1 MTLLRIA
8 VTGASGFVGGAVA
21 TALASAGHEVL
32 GIGRRPDGWS
42 HPRGTYLQRD
52 LVHDAMPEINDVNVI
67 VHAAALA
74 DDWAEWRDAFDANVR
89 TTGKLVDIG
98 AHARFV
104 HISSASVYDP
114 FAANVRVAEA
124 GELPRRYLNA
134 YGATK
139 SIAERIAALH
149 PNAIMLRPHA
159 VYGPGD
165 TTLLPRVES
174 RIRLGTLALPGG
186 GRSLHTVTH
195 IDTMVEAV
203 ERSLQSTV
211 TGPVNVGDSEP
222 VVIGEFMAD
231 ALRAKGRR
239 VRLATVPVDAALAIA
254 SRAEGLA
261 KLTGSTPAVTRYA
274 VGQVGRERTLDLTRA
289 HDLLGLSQRQP
300 SLAFLG
306 D

>member
-1 MTLLRIA
+1 MRIA

-21 TALASAGHEVL
+21 TSLANAGHEVL
-32 GIGRRPDGWS
+32 GIGRRAQGWS
-42 HPRGTYLQRD
+42 HPRGSYLRSD
-52 LVHDAMPEINDVNVI
+52 LVYDPLPELRGVDAV

-74 DDWAEWRDAFDANVR
+74 DDWTSWSDAFDANVR
-89 TTGKLVDIG
+89 ATGRVVD
-98 AHARFV
+98 AADHARLI

-114 FAANVRVAEA
+114 FAPNVSVRE
-124 GELPRRYLNA
+124 EPPLPRRYLNA

-149 PNAIMLRPHA
+149 PNAILLRPHA

-165 TTLLPRVES
+165 TTLLPRILDRV
-174 RIRLGTLALPGG
+174 RFGNLVLPGG
-186 GRSLHTVTH
+186 GQSLHTVTH

-211 TGPVNVGDSEP
+211 TGPVNVGDAEP
-222 VVIGEFMAD
+222 VVIGTFIAD
-231 ALRAKGRR
+231 ALAELDRR
-239 VRLATVPVDAALAIA
+239 VRVRSVPTAAALAVA

-261 KLTGSTPAVTRYA
+261 KVTGSRPSVTRYA
-274 VGQVGRERTLDLTRA
+274 VAQIGYQRTLDLTKARE
-289 HDLLGLSQRQP
+289 LLGLHST
-300 SLAFLG
+300 